1 MTKSLRCWSSS
12 SSAWQSNLY
21 GILTYRSKATG
32 TSARNAVVPV
42 ARCSQS
48 RDCCIGNH
56 LLVFVVSPLVSSH
69 FQTENVLRERS
80 FHSIHLPRSECHPK
94 LWLLYSLSEKS
105 KCIASVWNRCC
116 MTWSAKWHM
125 SSFWINA
132 ITFFISDSGTQKARR
147 LIVKNRSSFL
157 SNVKYISHL
166 CAIYACIIPAEPI
179 SIS

>member
-1 MTKSLRCWSSS
+1 MLIIVLFCFLNSKYNVTVRAARPSTTPPLVYYRSY
-12 SSAWQSNLY
+12 SAWQSNLY

-94 LWLLYSLSEKS
+94 VM
-105 KCIASVWNRCC
+105 IALFAKRKVKMHSQRLKQMLHDLICQ
-116 MTWSAKWHM
+116 MTH
-125 SSFWINA
+125 
-132 ITFFISDSGTQKARR
+132 
-147 LIVKNRSSFL
+147 V
-157 SNVKYISHL
+157 
-166 CAIYACIIPAEPI
+166 
-179 SIS
+179 